1 MINNQISQVN
11 KFSLVRNMYAKNT
24 RKIGKLMIELQEG
37 NIYDDVPWL

>member
-24 RKIGKLMIELQEG
+24 RKKGKLMIELD
-37 NIYDDVPWL
+37 ILTLSVVK